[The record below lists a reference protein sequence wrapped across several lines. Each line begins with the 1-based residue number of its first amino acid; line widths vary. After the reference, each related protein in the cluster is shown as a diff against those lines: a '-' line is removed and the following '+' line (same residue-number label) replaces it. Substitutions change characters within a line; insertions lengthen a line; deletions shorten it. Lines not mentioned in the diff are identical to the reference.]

1 MDCRWARVVM
11 VVVVVVAVMT
21 YHIAKDAPSSTMVEA
36 VVEAA
41 VAAMIHNMAIAS
53 AAASFA

>member
-1 MDCRWARVVM
+1 LDRRWAR
-11 VVVVVVAVMT
+11 VVVVVAVMT
-21 YHIAKDAPSSTMVEA
+21 YHIAKDATSSTMVEA